1 MELTAMLVPNLTI
14 GLDLGDKSSW
24 VCELDASGQVVA
36 CGAVGTTPAGI
47 EEYFSNRTPC
57 RVVLEVGTHSPWVS
71 RLLESLGH
79 QVIVANPSAVYGKRR
94 RKRRN
99 DSMDAEFLARQGRAD
114 PKLLHPIRHRGAD
127 AQRHLSMLRARDT
140 LVSSRTK
147 LINHV
152 RGSVKAMGGRIGR
165 CSAEA
170 FDRKAYAQI
179 PLALQPVME
188 PLLETIG
195 ELTKRISS
203 FDRQITAVVDQS
215 YPEAKLLQQ
224 IRGVGAVTA
233 LAYVLLIEDPHR
245 FQRSR
250 DVGAYFGL
258 VPRLDESS
266 DSTPQLRITKT
277 GDKLGRRLLVSAANY
292 ILGPFGTDC
301 DLRRHGELIAARGGK
316 NARKRAKVAV
326 ARKLAVVMH
335 RLWIQG
341 EAYDPN
347 YQIKRRA
354 A

>member
-1 MELTAMLVPNLTI
+1 M
-14 GLDLGDKSSW
+14 
-24 VCELDASGQVVA
+24 ASGA
-36 CGAVGTTPAGI
+36 GRGAT
-47 EEYFSNRTPC
+47 
-57 RVVLEVGTHSPWVS
+57 
-71 RLLESLGH
+71 
-79 QVIVANPSAVYGKRR
+79 
-94 RKRRN
+94 

-127 AQRHLSMLRARDT
+127 AQRHLSMLRARDA
-140 LVSSRTK
+140 LVSTRTK

-152 RGSVKAMGGRIGR
+152 RGSVKAMGGRIER

-170 FDRKAYAQI
+170 FDRKAGAQI
-179 PLALQPVME
+179 PAALQVVME

-203 FDRQITAVVDQS
+203 FDRQITAVMDEA
-215 YPEAKLLQQ
+215 YPEARLLQQ
-224 IRGVGAVTA
+224 IRGVGPVTA
-233 LAYVLLIEDPHR
+233 LAFVLLIEDPHR
-245 FQRSR
+245 FERSR

-258 VPRLDESS
+258 VPRLDDSS

-292 ILGPFGTDC
+292 ILGPFGTEC

-335 RLWIQG
+335 RLWIRG

-347 YQIKRRA
+347 YQVTRRA